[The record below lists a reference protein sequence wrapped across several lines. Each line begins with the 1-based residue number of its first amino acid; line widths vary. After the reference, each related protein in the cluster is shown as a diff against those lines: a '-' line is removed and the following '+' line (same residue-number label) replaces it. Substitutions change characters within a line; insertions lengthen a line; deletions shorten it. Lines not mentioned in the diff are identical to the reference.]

1 MSARWSKTGE
11 FEVLKEGES
20 LYSGLAGGPG
30 STRDSAYEP
39 PGLGKT
45 RGMKERHEESMLQG
59 IKTGPCQALYACRF
73 VELRSCNCLVCQHTI
88 VTTTIDQ
95 QMQLVFCLNC
105 SAMLNLDVVES

>member
-11 FEVLKEGES
+11 FEGSKEGES

-30 STRDSAYEP
+30 SMRESAREP

-59 IKTGPCQALYACRF
+59 AKTDPWQAPYACRF
-73 VELRSCNCLVCQHTI
+73 VEL
-88 VTTTIDQ
+88 
-95 QMQLVFCLNC
+95 
-105 SAMLNLDVVES
+105 VEL